1 MAGNFP
7 AIFFW
12 LRCCVKLR
20 VHGAKSLQPVVLRVQ
35 ICMPAF
41 TIFVDRIFTNFIER
55 PFTKLID
62 VISANA
68 AISCLYRACNSD

>member
-1 MAGNFP
+1 
-7 AIFFW
+7 
-12 LRCCVKLR
+12 
-20 VHGAKSLQPVVLRVQ
+20 
-35 ICMPAF
+35 MPAF

>member
-12 LRCCVKLR
+12 RRRRVKLR
-20 VHGAKSLQPVVLRVQ
+20 VGGARPLQPVVLRGQ

-41 TIFVDRIFTNFIER
+41 TIFVDRIFTTLFER
-55 PFTKLID
+55 PFTKLFD
-62 VISANA
+62 ARCANA
-68 AISCLYRACNSD
+68 AFACLYRACNGD